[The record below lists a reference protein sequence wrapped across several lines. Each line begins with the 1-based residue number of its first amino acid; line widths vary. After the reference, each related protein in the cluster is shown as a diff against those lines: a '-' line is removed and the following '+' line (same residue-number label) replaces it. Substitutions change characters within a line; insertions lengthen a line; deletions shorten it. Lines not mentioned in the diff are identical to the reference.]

1 MPSLIAPGEQQM
13 ALDLWMLDQVDM
25 NQNKLHGLGVEAL
38 VRFYRWQET
47 CLSIGRHQVWPSSKC
62 AIEVVQR
69 PSGGSSVLHGS
80 DLCYAIALARPPRGR
95 RLSYECLNQWLSQAL
110 QQLGQELNHGEQ
122 NQSANPGHCF
132 ANATAA
138 DLIDQGGNK
147 RIGSAQLWSRGSL
160 LQHGSIQLRPQK
172 QLWQQLFQQEPPP
185 PLPETIT
192 SEALEAALLEQAQG
206 WLFRNQ
212 PLALP
217 WPEAALTSGSAATLS
232 AIGASDN
239 PIG

>member
-95 RLSYECLNQWLSQAL
+95 RR
-110 QQLGQELNHGEQ
+110 
-122 NQSANPGHCF
+122 
-132 ANATAA
+132 
-138 DLIDQGGNK
+138 D
-147 RIGSAQLWSRGSL
+147 
-160 LQHGSIQLRPQK
+160 
-172 QLWQQLFQQEPPP
+172 
-185 PLPETIT
+185 
-192 SEALEAALLEQAQG
+192 
-206 WLFRNQ
+206 
-212 PLALP
+212 
-217 WPEAALTSGSAATLS
+217 
-232 AIGASDN
+232 
-239 PIG
+239 